1 MDRSLQ
7 SGTTLEFAIRPGS
20 IHWTLH
26 VTPRPVRV
34 RVRYVLVC
42 ARLAWVVA
50 QVESEF
56 AQVSQGTSSVAWI
69 ESVQV
74 AQGRRPGRIAQVA

>member
-50 QVESEF
+50 QVES

-74 AQGRRPGRIAQVA
+74 A